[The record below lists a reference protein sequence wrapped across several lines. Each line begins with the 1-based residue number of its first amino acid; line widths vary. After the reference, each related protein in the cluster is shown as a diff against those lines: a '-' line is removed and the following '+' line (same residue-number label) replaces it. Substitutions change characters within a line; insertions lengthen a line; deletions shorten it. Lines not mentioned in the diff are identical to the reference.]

1 MDVATVT
8 SHWAHLKLHTLED
21 KSGVLHYQ
29 LHIVCPNYLVS
40 NRLKITSFSLN
51 TARAQTYLPHSRP

>member
-21 KSGVLHYQ
+21 KSEVLHYQ
-29 LHIVCPNYLVS
+29 LHTVCPN
-40 NRLKITSFSLN
+40 
-51 TARAQTYLPHSRP
+51 